1 MKFNPNNWCESQIN
15 LARIEIQL
23 KFFVEDK
30 AHLKDLWDR
39 IMVGNSFRESA
50 HLAARAQSQ
59 SLIEIHKIIP
69 NFVSGME
76 KNIITGDKNYKIDKE
91 ESPLEYINYE
101 VSSNLVNEF
110 EKLSKNNKLIIL
122 DHLEDNFHRISILS
136 ETMKSEKDLEDEV
149 KEKIKNLHRSK

>member
-23 KFFVEDK
+23 KYFVEDK

-69 NFVSGME
+69 NFVNGME
-76 KNIITGDKNYKIDKE
+76 NFLFTDDKNKKIDKE
-91 ESPLEYINYE
+91 GSPLEFINYE

-122 DHLEDNFHRISILS
+122 DHLEDNFYRISILS
-136 ETMKSEKDLEDEV
+136 ETMKSEQELEDEV
-149 KEKIKNLHRSK
+149 KEKI

>member
-1 MKFNPNNWCESQIN
+1 MKFNPKNWCESQIN
-15 LARIEIQL
+15 LDRIEIQL
-23 KFFVEDK
+23 NYFVEDK

-69 NFVSGME
+69 NFVNGME
-76 KNIITGDKNYKIDKE
+76 NDIFTDDKNNKIDKE

-101 VSSNLVNEF
+101 VSNNLINEF
-110 EKLSKNNKLIIL
+110 KKLSKSDKSIITN
-122 DHLEDNFHRISILS
+122 HIKENYYRISILS
-136 ETMKSEKDLEDEV
+136 ETIKSENELEDIV
-149 KEKIKNLHRSK
+149 KEKINTNENI